1 MSVERTIGRDERIME
16 RSDRMNRAWAR
27 FLETRAGVWIKE
39 RTPWVR
45 MLASGGEHATRAL
58 LAGCLL
64 PPGLLMLMALFTQAW
79 PMFLLALVL
88 AAVLLVVLTRFWLS
102 YRDSPQQD
110 RDRLDTNPGLLSRSG
125 ALHRLSGWKLSK
137 DADHAL
143 KQQRASLDADPA
155 TRGARIS
162 PRSLGVQLGHCH
174 GVDVWLSSE
183 RPVYAL
189 ASTRQGKTTRLV
201 IPCIMEAPGAVVATS
216 SRRDI
221 VDATL
226 QLRHD
231 GFDTQGRSD
240 YAGGRP
246 GMEGGP
252 VHVFDPTGILGGDPR
267 YDAYRIHWDPVW
279 RCIDPKVARS
289 TASSM
294 VGAADL
300 SAENQIWAH
309 IGVEITQ
316 GLLLAGAVKG
326 VGLDTVWEWSQGMKG
341 VNTACSILEQHADPA
356 IRDLALPLKQ
366 LAQESD
372 PRTRS
377 SKMLSVT
384 AAFGALSVPAVRE
397 WFKPRPGPRFDMA
410 SFLASKGTVYML
422 APLRNT
428 AGEAEASVSVFSGM
442 FLQEARDEARRL
454 ASASEYGK
462 LEPPV
467 TLVLDEVAN
476 IAPWEGLPQLD
487 TAGTGDGIWPIQIF
501 QSADQAMAAFSREE
515 EKQMWDNSQKV
526 ILGGSSGTDTLQ
538 AISSLTG
545 ENRRSYREHSWQG
558 MSALSANQSTMER
571 QETKPSLSPDDIRR
585 IPTDRALLINGN
597 DPAAAV
603 KLIPYWERG
612 WKPRS
617 RTTTARSALA

>member
-1 MSVERTIGRDERIME
+1 MNGTERNEAAME
-16 RSDRMNRAWAR
+16 RSEATNARWAR
-27 FLETRAGVWIKE
+27 LLETRAGAWVKE
-39 RTPWVR
+39 RTSWVR
-45 MLASGGEHATRAL
+45 MLAAGGDSGARAL
-58 LAGCLL
+58 LIGVLL
-64 PPGLLMLMALFTQAW
+64 PSGLLA
-79 PMFLLALVL
+79 L
-88 AAVLLVVLTRFWLS
+88 AAVLVQSWTIFMASLVLAGVLGVMLLRFWLS

-110 RDRLDTNPGLLSRSG
+110 RDRLDTNPALMSRSG
-125 ALHRLSGWKLSK
+125 ALHRLSGWRLSK

-143 KQQRASLDADPA
+143 KRQRAELDADAA
-155 TRGARIS
+155 TRGAPIS
-162 PRSLGVQLGHCH
+162 PRSLGVLLGHCH
-174 GVDVWLSSE
+174 DVDVWLSSE
-183 RPVYAL
+183 RPVYVL
-189 ASTRQGKTTRLV
+189 ASTRQGKTTRIV

-226 QLRHD
+226 ELRRD
-231 GFDTQGRSD
+231 GFTTDGRGD
-240 YAGGRP
+240 YAGGAP

-252 VHVFDPTGILGGDPR
+252 VYVFDPTGILGDDPR
-267 YDAYRIHWDPVW
+267 YDPHRIHWDPVR

-289 TASSM
+289 TASAM

-326 VGLDTVWEWSQGMKG
+326 VGLDTVWEWAQGMKG
-341 VNTACSILEQHADPA
+341 VNTARSILEQHADPA
-356 IRDLALPLKQ
+356 IRDLAQPLKQ
-366 LAQESD
+366 LASESD

-384 AAFGALSVPAVRE
+384 AAFGALSVPSVRA
-397 WFKPRPGPRFDMA
+397 WFAPRPGSGFDMD
-410 SFLASKGTVYML
+410 SFLASRGTVYML
-422 APLRNT
+422 VPLRNT

-442 FLQEARDEARRL
+442 FLQEVRDAARRK

-476 IAPWEGLPQLD
+476 IAPWEGLPQLT
-487 TAGTGDGIWPIQIF
+487 TAGTGDGIWPIQIL
-501 QSADQAMAAFSREE
+501 QSTDQAMAAFSREE
-515 EKQMWDNSQKV
+515 EMQMWDNSQKV
-526 ILGGSSGTDTLQ
+526 ILGGSSGTETLQ

-545 ENRRSYREHSWQG
+545 DRRHRYKEHSWQG
-558 MSALSANQSTMER
+558 AFGLPGDQSTMER
-571 QETKPSLSPDDIRR
+571 QESRPSLSPDDIRR
-585 IPTDRALLINGN
+585 IPTDRALLVNGT

-603 KLIPYWERG
+603 RLIPYWRRG
-612 WKPRS
+612 WRPLTH
-617 RTTTARSALA
+617 TTPARSALA